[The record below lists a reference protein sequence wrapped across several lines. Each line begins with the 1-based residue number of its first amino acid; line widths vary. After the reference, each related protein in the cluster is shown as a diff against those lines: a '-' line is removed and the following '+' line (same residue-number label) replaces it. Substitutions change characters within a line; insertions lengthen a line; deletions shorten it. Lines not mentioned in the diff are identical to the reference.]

1 MIRSRNETVM
11 HPFSHRGVDRERA
24 VGVCATF
31 TDDGMIEGS
40 WFALDPRVVTM
51 AQHNNPVAC
60 RD

>member
-1 MIRSRNETVM
+1 M